1 MLIVDDDPDMAE
13 TLSDILNDMGYD
25 VAIAENGYRAI
36 EMTRQNKYDVA
47 LMDIMMPGINGVETF
62 KEVKQI
68 SPQTRVIMMTAYSVE
83 DLLREALKEGACGII
98 YKPIDIDKLIAS
110 LQKFKNIAAREQQ
123 A

>member
-62 KEVKQI
+62 KEVKRI
-68 SPQTRVIMMTAYSVE
+68 SPQTRVVMMTAYSVE
-83 DLLREALKEGACGII
+83 DLLREALKEGAYDVIH
-98 YKPIDIDKLIAS
+98 KPIDIDKLVS
-110 LQKFKNIAAREQQ
+110 LLNP
-123 A
+123 